1 VDTIFKQ
8 LKDNDLVYKRFRDL
22 TSLEQENKILRTLGV
37 LRRTRF
43 TWKKSS
49 IKILRET
56 LQVVGLQLD
65 VFSFSKLKNRL
76 GKKFQVGEFHQ
87 CRTFIEQINQN
98 DFQWQ
103 LDTI

>member
-43 TWKKSS
+43 TWKKSP
-49 IKILRET
+49 IKILREN

-65 VFSFSKLKNRL
+65 VFKEESISFSKLKNRL
-76 GKKFQVGEFHQ
+76 GKKF
-87 CRTFIEQINQN
+87 
-98 DFQWQ
+98 
-103 LDTI
+103 